1 MEQIKILY
9 VEDDPGDAKLVRRAL
24 LSTTETGDVRYKRA
38 FSVDIA
44 ESGEKCIEKIRKEKY
59 DVLLVDYNLPKMSG
73 LDVLTKIIEDGYDAP
88 VIMVT
93 GSGDEETAVNA
104 MKRGAWDYI
113 VKAGDYLR
121 PLPLTIQN
129 VVLQYEMAKEKRRVE
144 EALRESE
151 EKNRNLI
158 EYANDAIFTLNLNGA
173 FQLVNKKFE
182 EITGFKR
189 EEVMGK
195 KIAEIKLI
203 DPEYSELVDQDL
215 KKKIKG
221 YSGEPYEIAII
232 NRKGERK
239 YIELSTTAVIEK
251 GNIVGIQG
259 IGRDITERKKLE
271 QELVQTDKLASLGQL
286 VAGIAHE
293 INNPIAYI
301 KSNNHSLASYLDD
314 IASLL
319 TEYRKLKNL
328 EDNSQFES
336 VIKRIEDKE
345 AEIDPDFVLDDLN
358 KLLEESQEGIE
369 RIATIVKELRSFARP
384 EEVPFEYAD
393 INEELDKTLR
403 IAQHEFRDRIKVNK
417 EYGRIPRIQCHAS
430 QLSQVF
436 LNILLNAG
444 QAIEDEGTVTV
455 KTFEEDN
462 KIVIEI
468 SDDGRGMDK
477 ETMKHIFNPFFT
489 TRGVSG
495 TGLGLSVSYGI
506 IKKHNGEIHVKSEVG
521 KGTTFRIEL
530 PQSSK
535 SHET

>member
-1 MEQIKILY
+1 MDQIKVLY

-24 LSTTETGDVRYKRA
+24 LSKTEDVRPQRT

-44 ESGEKCIEKIRKEKY
+44 ESGEKCFEKLAKEKY

-73 LDVLTKIIEDGYDAP
+73 MDVLAQIIEEGYDAP

-104 MKRGAWDYI
+104 MKRGAKDYI

-129 VVLQYEMAKEKRRVE
+129 VVAQYEVAKEKRRVE

-158 EYANDAIFTLNLNGA
+158 EYANDAIFTLDLNGA

-182 EITGFKR
+182 EITGIKR
-189 EEVMGK
+189 EEVIGK
-195 KIAEIKLI
+195 KMVEIELI
-203 DPEYSELVDQDL
+203 EPEYSELVDQDI
-215 KKKIKG
+215 KKKIRG
-221 YSGEPYEIAII
+221 EPGEPYEIEII
-232 NRKGERK
+232 NREGERK
-239 YIELSTTAVIEK
+239 YLELSTTAVIEK
-251 GNIVGIQG
+251 GKIVGIQG

-271 QELVQTDKLASLGQL
+271 QELVQADKLASIGQL
-286 VAGIAHE
+286 VAGVAHE

-301 KSNNHSLASYLDD
+301 KSNNHSLASYLQD
-314 IASLL
+314 ITSLL
-319 TEYRKLKNL
+319 TEYRRLKAL
-328 EDNSQFES
+328 EDPSQFES
-336 VIKRIEDKE
+336 VIKRIGEKE
-345 AEIDPDFVLDDLN
+345 AEIDLDFVLEDLN
-358 KLLEESQEGIE
+358 KLLEENQEGIE
-369 RIATIVKELRSFARP
+369 RIATIVKELRFFARP
-384 EEVPFEYAD
+384 EEAPFEYAD
-393 INEELDKTLR
+393 LNEELDKALK

-417 EYGRIPRIQCHAS
+417 EYGHIPQVLCHAS

-444 QAIEDEGTVTV
+444 QAIADEGTVTI
-455 KTFEEDN
+455 KTFGKDD
-462 KIVIEI
+462 KIVVEI
-468 SDDGRGMDK
+468 SDDGCGMDK
-477 ETMKHIFNPFFT
+477 ETMKHIFDPFFT

-506 IKKHNGEIHVKSEVG
+506 IKRHNGEIRVKSEVG
-521 KGTTFRIEL
+521 KGTTFTIEL
-530 PQSSK
+530 PQR
-535 SHET
+535 T

>member
-1 MEQIKILY
+1 
-9 VEDDPGDAKLVRRAL
+9 
-24 LSTTETGDVRYKRA
+24 
-38 FSVDIA
+38 
-44 ESGEKCIEKIRKEKY
+44 
-59 DVLLVDYNLPKMSG
+59 
-73 LDVLTKIIEDGYDAP
+73 
-88 VIMVT
+88 
-93 GSGDEETAVNA
+93 
-104 MKRGAWDYI
+104 
-113 VKAGDYLR
+113 
-121 PLPLTIQN
+121 
-129 VVLQYEMAKEKRRVE
+129 
-144 EALRESE
+144 
-151 EKNRNLI
+151 
-158 EYANDAIFTLNLNGA
+158 
-173 FQLVNKKFE
+173 
-182 EITGFKR
+182 
-189 EEVMGK
+189 
-195 KIAEIKLI
+195 
-203 DPEYSELVDQDL
+203 
-215 KKKIKG
+215 
-221 YSGEPYEIAII
+221 
-232 NRKGERK
+232 
-239 YIELSTTAVIEK
+239 
-251 GNIVGIQG
+251 
-259 IGRDITERKKLE
+259 
-271 QELVQTDKLASLGQL
+271 
-286 VAGIAHE
+286 
-293 INNPIAYI
+293 
-301 KSNNHSLASYLDD
+301 LDD

-328 EDNSQFES
+328 EDTSQFES

-345 AEIDPDFVLDDLN
+345 AEIDLDFVLDDLN

-417 EYGRIPRIQCHAS
+417 EYGRIPRIQCNAS

-462 KIVIEI
+462 KILIEI

-535 SHET
+535 SHEI